1 MKSYVKNIFY
11 LIASLMLVAG
21 LFFAPSVSAAT
32 DEQPDY
38 SKEWIDYKSASFQA
52 VGASPTGT
60 GLWHQTSIDN
70 KQDVWYYGQDSTM
83 SFDTGAKNSGTLSMT
98 FDLSSASSPTL
109 NFDHKFKTESSSTY
123 DKLKVMVGSDVLW
136 QRPSGTGESKDS
148 SGNFGWKSE
157 SIDLSSYGSS
167 TVTVTFDFNS
177 VDSVANSTFGWAIY
191 NAQIGSGSSGTGA
204 GIFVTGQ
211 NLKIN
216 QIETGNFPEVD
227 MYVTVTDLNG
237 SFVSGLTSSDFTLK
251 ENSSFISPLT
261 VQPVSSGGAALSIGI
276 TIDKSGS
283 MGSSGM
289 ASAKS
294 AVSDFI
300 NMSTGA
306 QDEFGIV
313 TFNSSVTTLKGFTTD
328 KADLITAVNSINE
341 GGSTALYEAIY
352 ETLTLTN
359 SQPGIKAVI
368 AFTDGSNNSGS
379 KTDTDVINYAKQLN
393 IPVYTIGIAGASK
406 TILEDIA
413 NQTGGTYS
421 DADFSNLSAIYQSLQ
436 TTIMQQYKISFKS
449 QSSLADNRCYDLAVK
464 LSSSTFGTS
473 TYTANQCLDGCST
486 CNPPQISL
494 QGDTTQMLQSGGAPA
509 FGVSVPIK
517 AIVTDPDGDP
527 IFAVNLYYRAT
538 GPGTTV
544 TGATIAYTKLP
555 MSNVSSSDQSLY
567 EVYVPA
573 ADYQSPGIDFYIT
586 ASDGTN
592 TKTSQEFTIGTGGS
606 SLTPGGNAEQIY
618 IIAPQTNKTMSYGST
633 SGALT
638 FSFTK
643 VASTSKYVLHLE
655 LKDLLAGTTVPLQVE
670 LIPPCTSSGSTGASF
685 WNPTGSAGSSCT
697 PTPDFTEVLTGVQYL
712 VQLDA
717 AGWDSMASWD
727 ITWGVEAY
735 DSNGGLIG
743 STFDQ
748 QVAAKYV
755 NSLKFIASTAI
766 ALTSPAPGSSLLLT
780 DSAPVFKWDLY
791 SGVAEYELILAHVN
805 GASFYPVIPF
815 PGQTLNLLTMDS
827 TTWQAMPTGAW
838 YWTVLG
844 KDASGAATPSGFTI
858 FDLEVQ

>member
-21 LFFAPSVSAAT
+21 LFFAPSVSAAP

-52 VGASPTGT
+52 VGASPQVTGYA

-70 KQDVWYYGQDSTM
+70 KQNVWYYGQEPDM
-83 SFDTGAKNSGTLSMT
+83 NFNTGSKNSGALTMQV
-98 FDLSSASSPTL
+98 DLSSASSPTL
-109 NFDHKFKTESSSTY
+109 DFEHKYATEGGSTY
-123 DKLKVMVGSDVLW
+123 DKLRIMVGNDVLW
-136 QRPSGTGESKDS
+136 QRTDKQSLDS
-148 SGNFGWKSE
+148 SGSLGWVSE
-157 SIDLSSYGSS
+157 SIDMSKYAGG

-177 VDSVANSTFGWAIY
+177 VDGVANTYFGWAIY
-191 NAQIGSGSSGTGA
+191 NAQIGSAGSGTGSGT
-204 GIFVTGQ
+204 GIFVTGS

-216 QIETGNFPEVD
+216 QIDNGNFPDVD
-227 MYVTVTDLNG
+227 MYVTVSDQSG
-237 SFVSGLTSSDFTLK
+237 SFVSGLTASNFVLK
-251 ENSSFISPLT
+251 EIGNNIYPLT
-261 VQPVSSGGAALSIGI
+261 VQPLSSGGSALSIGI

-289 ASAKS
+289 ASAKT

-313 TFNSSVTTLKGFTTD
+313 TFNSTVTTLKNFTTD
-328 KADLITAVNSINE
+328 KADLIAAVDTISE
-341 GGSTALYEAIY
+341 GGSTALYDAIY

-368 AFTDGSNNSGS
+368 AFTDGSDNSSS
-379 KTDTDVINYAKQLN
+379 KTETDVIDYAKQLN

-406 TILEDIA
+406 TILEKIA
-413 NQTGGTYS
+413 IQTGGTYS

-436 TTIMQQYKISFKS
+436 TTIMQQYKISF
-449 QSSLADNRCYDLAVK
+449 QSKASLSVDRCYDLEAT
-464 LSSSTFGTS
+464 LADGTK
-473 TYTANQCLDGCST
+473 YTINQCVYGCST
-486 CNPPQISL
+486 CNPPVISL
-494 QGDTTQMLQSGGAPA
+494 HGYTKDMLKSGGAPS
-509 FGVSVPIK
+509 FGGSVSIK
-517 AIVTDPDGDP
+517 ALVIDNDGDA
-527 IFAVNLYYRAT
+527 IAGVQLYYRASGSSNT
-538 GPGTTV
+538 
-544 TGATIAYTKLP
+544 YTKLE
-555 MSNVSSSDQSLY
+555 MFNLSSSDTTLY
-567 EVYVPA
+567 EASVPGS
-573 ADYQSPGIDFYIT
+573 DYSDPGIDFYIT

-592 TKTSQEFTIGTGGS
+592 VKTSKDFTIGTGGTS
-606 SLTPGGNAEQIY
+606 GSTGSVEQIY
-618 IIAPQTNKTMSYGST
+618 IIAPQNNNTLSYGTT

-643 VASTSKYVLHLE
+643 VASTSKYVLHLQ
-655 LKDLLAGTTVPLQVE
+655 LKDLLAGTTVPLQLE
-670 LIPPCTSSGSTGASF
+670 LIPPCTSTGTTGSSF
-685 WNPTGSAGSSCT
+685 WNPTGTTSGSCT
-697 PTPDFTEVLTGVQYL
+697 PTPNFTEVLTGVQYL

-717 AGWDSMASWD
+717 AGWDSMAAWD

-735 DSNGGLIG
+735 DSSDVLIG

-755 NSLKFIASTAI
+755 NGLKFIASTAI
-766 ALTSPAPGSSLLLT
+766 ALTSPAPGSTLLLT
-780 DSAPVFKWDLY
+780 DSAPVFKWDQY
-791 SGVAEYELILAHVN
+791 TGVAEYEMILAHVS
-805 GASFYPVIPF
+805 GASFSPVIPF
-815 PGQTLNLLTMDS
+815 PGLTLTLLTMDS
-827 TTWQAMPTGAW
+827 ATWQAMPTGNW

-844 KDASGAATPSGFTI
+844 KDSSGAAAPSGFTI